1 MTPKND
7 EFDLGIEDTNFED
20 GFDDLHGD
28 VKDTTPEVTSLL
40 WELRQIAEASDAS
53 TFKEFLISI
62 RTGSPAR
69 IAALIQACPTEIL
82 LTIAQSIE
90 KDIAHAFSKIAE
102 QDHDLTYA
110 DAQALVSNFRDFRS
124 VSRTIHSDLEKAEAL
139 LGNTQ
144 AIPDEDSDLPPFD
157 SLKDLS
163 KTDIEK
169 VLKMVGHDTLIVAF
183 ANSADEVCDAFT
195 TVMNK
200 RAANMLLEDIDDA
213 KNIESKLVE
222 GARRT
227 IQEAAKSLSV
237 MGEIDLS

>member
-20 GFDDLHGD
+20 GFVDLLGD

-53 TFKEFLISI
+53 NLKEFLVSI

-82 LTIAQSIE
+82 LEMAQGIE
-90 KDIAHAFSKIAE
+90 KDIAQNFAKIAG
-102 QDHDLTYA
+102 QDHSLSYA

-124 VSRTIHSDLEKAEAL
+124 VSRTIHSDAEKVEAL
-139 LGNTQ
+139 LGNAQ
-144 AIPDEDSDLPPFD
+144 EIPDEDTDLPAFE
-157 SLKDLS
+157 SLKNLN
-163 KTDIEK
+163 KVEIEK
-169 VLKMVGHDTLIVAF
+169 LFKMVGHDALIVAF
-183 ANSADEVCDAFT
+183 ANGADNVCDAFT

-213 KNIESKLVE
+213 KNIEPKLIEV
-222 GARRT
+222 ARRT